1 MESFILVFLFYT
13 DGLNLQVSLGHCR
26 WICLMLPREQQNE
39 GRRET
44 VFRGDGRMAM
54 FILDF
59 RIGCI
64 NRGAT
69 HSFDPLLVSPCW
81 PAVRQPLPHM
91 MIPSDSLTVTAR
103 FDGISSTRAVFGY
116 FRENFYTKRR
126 MYAWSTKRS
135 LFVKFFQG

>member
-103 FDGISSTRAVFGY
+103 FDGISSTSRKMFRGELSSARCARASLLL
-116 FRENFYTKRR
+116 NRR
-126 MYAWSTKRS
+126 CPRS
-135 LFVKFFQG
+135 RP